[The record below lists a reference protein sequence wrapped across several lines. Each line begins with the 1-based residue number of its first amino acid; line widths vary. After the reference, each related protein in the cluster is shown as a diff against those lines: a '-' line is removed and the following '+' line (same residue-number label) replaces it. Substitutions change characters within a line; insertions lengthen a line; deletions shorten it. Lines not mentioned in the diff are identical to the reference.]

1 MIFVTLGSQK
11 FQFDRLLKKID
22 ELIESGVIKDQVF
35 AQTGYSTYIPQHY
48 KYKDFLD
55 RNEFEKMTER
65 CTLFLTHG
73 GTGAIMGAV
82 KKGKKVLAVPRL
94 ARYGEHVDDHQLQLL
109 KQFDDTGII
118 IACYDINKLEESYQR
133 IQMSSF
139 SPYVS
144 NTQRYI
150 SDISNFIDKKK
161 RLKIC
166 LVASSGGHLE
176 ELSFIECMNMDIDY
190 FLITEKISDIKDKKK
205 HVYYVDQINRTE
217 RFALFKIIKLFLLGS
232 RILDKEEPD
241 CFISTGALISIPILI
256 LGKMRRKKIIFIETF
271 ARVESGSVSG
281 RIAYHFADLFIVYWK
296 NLLKIYPKAVY
307 IDPFEEKKYDS
318 GYSRDSE
325 VSI

>member
-11 FQFDRLLKKID
+11 FQFDRLLRKID
-22 ELIESGVIKDQVF
+22 ELIESGVIREQVF
-35 AQTGYSTYIPQHY
+35 AQTGYSTYTPKHY
-48 KYKDFLD
+48 KYRDFLD
-55 RNEFEKMTER
+55 RNEFEKMTQS

-82 KKGKKVLAVPRL
+82 KKGKKVIAVPRL
-94 ARYGEHVDDHQLQLL
+94 SEYGEHVDDHQLQLL

-118 IACYDINKLEESYQR
+118 AACYDMDKLGEVYEKINGAE
-133 IQMSSF
+133 F

-144 NTQRYI
+144 NTQKYI
-150 SDISNFIDKKK
+150 TDISEFIEKKK
-161 RLKIC
+161 RLKVC

-176 ELSFIECMNMDIDY
+176 ELSFVDCMDMDLDC
-190 FLITEKISDIKDKKK
+190 FLITEKIADIKDKKK

-217 RFALFKIIKLFLLGS
+217 RFAFLKIIKLFLRGNK
-232 RILDKEEPD
+232 ILKKEKPD

-256 LGKMRRKKIIFIETF
+256 LGKLRRKKIIFIETF

-281 RIAYHFADLFIVYWK
+281 RIAYHLADLFVVYWK

-307 IDPFEEKKYDS
+307 IDPFEEKKNDS
-318 GYSRDSE
+318 GYSRNSE
-325 VSI
+325 ISV